1 MGVRRE
7 AEAVATGIRLWVE
20 GNPSR
25 RGRISGNEERSEEV
39 KHLFILLS
47 ILTFVYGQDST
58 KFKYGNLY
66 LDGNWKLHF
75 DATVI
80 RQSDPVFRIDTTGDA
95 FVPKGWERII
105 VIKDGQVWS
114 ADSSKTKISFPK

>member
-1 MGVRRE
+1 
-7 AEAVATGIRLWVE
+7 
-20 GNPSR
+20 
-25 RGRISGNEERSEEV
+25 V

-66 LDGNWKLHF
+66 LGGNWKLHF

-95 FVPKGWERII
+95 FVLKGWERII